1 MGYADLQQMFNR
13 AADKTFDSS
22 KWLLTTGILSL
33 CGLLVLFF
41 HALALKAGDWLA
53 VSALFLP
60 IFLCGGILLS
70 LGIVLIRAYHQEI
83 KQKEF
88 TYKELLKASW
98 KVALGAAYFCVPI
111 LLIYLLMWILMGF
124 FLLLKAIP
132 FLGGALGVLFVFA
145 PFLLNFGSLILCLLS
160 AVILFFI
167 TPLVALR
174 SVDPVNVSQLV
185 VERVRRDLFG
195 NVVFMLIALLPLAC
209 TLILL
214 SLAVS
219 LTGAF
224 YLEYEGEVAYILS
237 WFLIMIPFIAVLS
250 PSIIFFFNFAA
261 EGHVKMRVA

>member
-1 MGYADLQQMFNR
+1 MQYSDLQQMFNR
-13 AADKTFDSS
+13 AADRTLNRS
-22 KWLLTTGILSL
+22 KWLLTSGILSL

-41 HALALKAGDWLA
+41 QALALKAGDWLA
-53 VSALFLP
+53 MSALFLP
-60 IFLCGGILLS
+60 IFLCGGVLLS
-70 LGIVLIRAYHQEI
+70 LGIVLIRAYHHEI

-98 KVALGAAYFCVPI
+98 KIVLGAAYFCVPI
-111 LLIYLLMWILMGF
+111 LLIYLLMWVLMGF

-132 FLGGALGVLFVFA
+132 LLGGVFGVLFVFA
-145 PFLLNFGSLILCLLS
+145 PFLLNLGSLILCLLS
-160 AVILFFI
+160 AAILFFI

-174 SVDPVNVSQLV
+174 SIDPVHVSQV
-185 VERVRRDLFG
+185 VMERVRRDLFG
-195 NVVFMLIALLPLAC
+195 NVLVMLIALLPLAC

-219 LTGAF
+219 LTGTF
-224 YLEYEGEVAYILS
+224 YLAPEGEVSYVLS